1 MSNRQALRD
10 AYAAVGQRLAG
21 AVRAAV
27 DRPVPAGEWTPAD
40 IVRHLIAVEAEVW
53 QPRLRQVIAEEN
65 PRWAWVEPD
74 RWLGESRATLDELLA
89 RFAAGRAE
97 TVATLDTLDDA
108 GWARHGTHATFGV
121 LDVAG
126 LLRKALDHDEE
137 HLDAL
142 ASAADVATGGT

>member
-1 MSNRQALRD
+1 MSEHRDLRD
-10 AYAAVGQRLAG
+10 AYAAVGERLAG
-21 AVRAAV
+21 AAHAAV
-27 DRPVPAGEWTPAD
+27 DRPVAAGEWTPSD
-40 IVRHLIAVEAEVW
+40 IVRHLIAVETEVW

-74 RWLGESRATLDELLA
+74 RWLGEPGATLDELLA

-137 HLDAL
+137 HLAAL
-142 ASAADVATGGT
+142 AAAVAADGT